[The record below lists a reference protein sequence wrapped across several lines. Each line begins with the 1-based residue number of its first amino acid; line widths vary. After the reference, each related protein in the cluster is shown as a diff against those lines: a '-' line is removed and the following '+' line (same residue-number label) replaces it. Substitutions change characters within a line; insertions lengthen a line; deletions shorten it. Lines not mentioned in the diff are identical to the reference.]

1 MLQNIDPV
9 MVMTIALAVIG
20 VFLAGQWW
28 DIIRQ
33 SATIK
38 DELLPE
44 GLNLGDRNAVKQAAD
59 ALPKTSLVALRLR
72 NLLSAWASGTGQTDL
87 VAMSAQQSARYA
99 DRSRAALW
107 FAVLVFVGAF
117 MVREFRDVAAMGL
130 GMAGATHFL
139 YVLMLSRMDG
149 FIERAFLARVPGQ
162 IEGTALT
169 ADLLAEKLGG
179 AIDAAFR
186 NYVPQPEKLSAAV
199 TAPVEAAVKGA
210 AAGLEAAVKSVTAG
224 LETSLKGATAGMEAS
239 LKSATAGL
247 DASLKA
253 VAAALDASNKKQLEA
268 QDVMATKWSGYQ
280 KDTVTGLEA
289 AKKALEAVTSQLT
302 IGLGGS
308 TDKWQGALSAHAQQV
323 SQANQTLVAQLE
335 KIQTLGKDI
344 EKVFHVQ
351 QMVDG
356 TIKAVT
362 TTEEFK
368 NTLTSLRAHIEQSDA
383 LIREVTKPRTIR
395 LVEQQQAEAK

>member
-33 SATIK
+33 SASIK
-38 DELLPE
+38 QDLLPDSV
-44 GLNLGDRNAVKQAAD
+44 NLGDRNAVKQASE
-59 ALPKTSLVALRLR
+59 ALPRTSLVALRLR
-72 NLLSAWASGTGQTDL
+72 SLLVAWANGTGQTDL
-87 VAMSAQQSARYA
+87 VALSAQQSTRYA
-99 DRSRAALW
+99 GRSRAALW
-107 FAVLVFVGAF
+107 FAVLVFVGGF

-130 GMAGATHFL
+130 GIAGATHLL
-139 YVLMLSRMDG
+139 YLLMLSRMDG
-149 FIERAFLARVPGQ
+149 FIEERLLVRTPGQ

-169 ADLLAEKLGG
+169 ADLLADKLGG

-210 AAGLEAAVKSVTAG
+210 TAGLEAAVKSATAG
-224 LETSLKGATAGMEAS
+224 LETSLKGATAGLE
-239 LKSATAGL
+239 
-247 DASLKA
+247 ASLKA
-253 VAAALDASNKKQLEA
+253 VAAALDASHKKQLDS
-268 QDVMATKWSGYQ
+268 QDVLATKWSGYQ
-280 KDTVTGLEA
+280 KDTVAGLEA
-289 AKKALEAVTSQLT
+289 AKKALEAVTTQLT
-302 IGLGGS
+302 NGLGGS
-308 TDKWQGALSAHAQQV
+308 TDKWQGALATHAQQV
-323 SQANQTLVAQLE
+323 GVANQALVAQLE

-368 NTLTSLRAHIEQSDA
+368 NTLTSLRQHIEKSDA
-383 LIREVTKPRTIR
+383 LIREVAKPRTIR
-395 LVEQQQAEAK
+395 LVEQQQVETK